1 MHPLH
6 FPLEVM
12 YPNIGLLVIS
22 VFIKQYYYNS
32 IISITFHI
40 YGLCTYY
47 YYVLIMFY
55 IYLCGNDKL
64 TFSAS
69 NKVVYSCSKL

>member
-22 VFIKQYYYNS
+22 VIKKQYYYNS
-32 IISITFHI
+32 IISITF
-40 YGLCTYY
+40 Y
-47 YYVLIMFY
+47 M
-55 IYLCGNDKL
+55 
-64 TFSAS
+64 
-69 NKVVYSCSKL
+69 